1 MNDLATEVVDAIK
14 ALRLALA
21 KYELLADAEKKDVRY
36 NVYQRQGQFG
46 KVIFKEFE
54 PLCTKI

>member
-14 ALRLALA
+14 ALRLALV
-21 KYELLADAEKKDVRY
+21 KYELLADEEKKQVRY
-36 NVYQRQGQFG
+36 IVYSRQGKFG

-54 PLCTKI
+54 PLCHE